1 MPSSPHPVTSG
12 PARRR
17 FLALAGTSVLG
28 AMVAACSSSDGTASG
43 DAAPSTSTTTD
54 PTATTVAPTAGGG
67 ASGAAASSATTLTAA
82 DFASLGSCALL
93 PEKTAGPFPLDEQ
106 FDRRDVTE
114 GYEGHPVR
122 LGLRVLDASCAAV
135 PGAKVEIWHADAT
148 GDYSAFTDGGG
159 GKDEGSG
166 TTFLRGTQTAND
178 EGIVEFLTV
187 YPGWYRGR
195 AVHIHLRVHLD
206 DATVLTSQMFF
217 DEDDTAQVYRDAP
230 YAQYGLPDTSNSRD
244 RIAGDP
250 TSEGTLLATTAGE
263 TSRGAGTLALLNLGI
278 DRAAGSVA

>member
-1 MPSSPHPVTSG
+1 MTSSPDHTTSG

-43 DAAPSTSTTTD
+43 DAGPSTTATAGA
-54 PTATTVAPTAGGG
+54 TATTAAPTTGAGAG
-67 ASGAAASSATTLTAA
+67 GAAASSATTLTAA
-82 DFASLGSCALL
+82 DFASLGTCALL
-93 PEKTAGPFPLDEQ
+93 PEKTAGPYPLDEQ

-114 GYEGHPVR
+114 GHEGHPVR
-122 LGLRVLDASCAAV
+122 LGLRVVDGSCAAV
-135 PGAKVEIWHADAT
+135 PGARVEIWHADAT
-148 GDYSAFTDGGG
+148 GDYSAFTDNGG
-159 GKDEGSG
+159 GKDEGAG
-166 TTFLRGTQTAND
+166 TTFMRGTQTAND

-206 DATVLTSQMFF
+206 DVTVLTSQMFF
-217 DEDDTAQVYRDAP
+217 DEDDTARVYGDAP
-230 YAQYGLPDTSNSRD
+230 YAQYGLPDTSNSED

-250 TSEGTLLATTAGE
+250 TSEGTLLVTTAGE
-263 TSRGAGTLALLNLGI
+263 TTRGSGTLALLNLGI
-278 DRAAGSVA
+278 DRASASVS